1 MKINWFP
8 GHMKKTIDQMKE
20 DVKDIDVIIYVL
32 DARAPVSCL
41 NPSFLNVVK
50 KKPIVFVLNKAD
62 LVDKDSLAPFVMK
75 LSQRQKSKVV
85 VLTATSTSSKSKII
99 DAIHEVLADKLAY
112 FESKGAKITT
122 KAMIIG
128 VPNSGKSTIAN
139 TLAGKVKAQTGNR
152 AGVTKVKQWVK
163 ISPYVEVLDTPGALW
178 PNLDNEFIAQNLA
191 FIGSI
196 KVEVLDMEEICFKLI
211 EKLQKID
218 DQAIEKRFSIT
229 IETEDTTLDI
239 IEKIAS
245 AKGFKIRG
253 GETDYQR
260 VYQTLLTDYKKG
272 KLTSKVLDVKETL
285 NRKWNI

>member
-139 TLAGKVKAQTGNR
+139 T
-152 AGVTKVKQWVK
+152 
-163 ISPYVEVLDTPGALW
+163 
-178 PNLDNEFIAQNLA
+178 
-191 FIGSI
+191 
-196 KVEVLDMEEICFKLI
+196 
-211 EKLQKID
+211 
-218 DQAIEKRFSIT
+218 
-229 IETEDTTLDI
+229 
-239 IEKIAS
+239 
-245 AKGFKIRG
+245 
-253 GETDYQR
+253 
-260 VYQTLLTDYKKG
+260 
-272 KLTSKVLDVKETL
+272 
-285 NRKWNI
+285 